1 MNTFWGAS
9 VQSYLVKIGT
19 NKEKLSIK
27 AQYLTNTERDS
38 YTKILS
44 DEQNDILVIRPTN
57 LRVGKLT
64 DI

>member
-9 VQSYLVKIGT
+9 VQSYLVKIET
-19 NKEKLSIK
+19 NKEKLSIE

-44 DEQNDILVIRPTN
+44 DEQDDILVIRPTN

>member
-1 MNTFWGAS
+1 MEGFCTERAT
-9 VQSYLVKIGT
+9 YIVKIET
-19 NKEKLSIK
+19 NKEKLSTG
-27 AQYLTNTERDS
+27 AQYLTYTERDS

-44 DEQNDILVIRPTN
+44 DEQDDILVIRPTN